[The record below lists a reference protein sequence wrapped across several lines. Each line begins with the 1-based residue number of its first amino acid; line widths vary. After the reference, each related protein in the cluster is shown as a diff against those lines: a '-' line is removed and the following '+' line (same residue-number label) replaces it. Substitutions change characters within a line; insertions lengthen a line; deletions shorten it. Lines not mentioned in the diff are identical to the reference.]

1 MCKMVNYIKNWAN
14 SILNLTL
21 TIVDFNLSL
30 SKSWFPSDKM
40 EIVLLLHFRGFL
52 NVSLF
57 ILVKLL
63 CASHFSIH
71 AFQNVIIYIG
81 SRMSLSS

>member
-1 MCKMVNYIKNWAN
+1 MCKMVDYIKNWAN

-21 TIVDFNLSL
+21 IIVDFNLSL

-63 CASHFSIH
+63 CASHFNIH